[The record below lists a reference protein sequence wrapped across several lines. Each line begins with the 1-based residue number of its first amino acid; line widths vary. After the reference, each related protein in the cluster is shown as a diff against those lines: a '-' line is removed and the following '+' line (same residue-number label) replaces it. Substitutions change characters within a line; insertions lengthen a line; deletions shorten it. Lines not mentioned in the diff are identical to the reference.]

1 MRTHNAFTLVEL
13 LMSMSVMSVIGLAIA
28 VVGVAVSDGYIASEG
43 YYDALQCGRNT
54 MLRIETAA
62 RKAKLIVASSST
74 AVVLWA
80 GDTNGDGL
88 INLDEIK
95 TLTFNTAAGE
105 IDEVAVN
112 FGNAPNKGA
121 LNVNEPLSSLGTV
134 SSALAVQQASSY
146 CVTTPLASSVTN
158 VQVKVSP
165 AAPLATRLD
174 LQFTLGSGEQKFTL
188 NNTAHLR
195 ADSTSHV
202 GQNGS
207 TWVLTP

>member
-1 MRTHNAFTLVEL
+1 MGKHNAFTLVEL
-13 LMSMSVMSVIGLAIA
+13 LLSMTVMSVIGLAIA
-28 VVGVAVSDGYIASEG
+28 ALSVAIGDGYAASEG

-54 MLRIETAA
+54 MRRIETNS
-62 RKAKLIVASSST
+62 RKAKLIVASSSNS
-74 AVVLWA
+74 VVFWA

-95 TLTFNTAAGE
+95 TVTFNSAANE

-112 FGNAPNKGA
+112 FGNAPNKAA
-121 LNVNEPLSSLGTV
+121 LNVNVPLANLSTV
-134 SSALAVQQASSY
+134 AAALAVQQASTY
-146 CVTTPLASSVTN
+146 CVTTPLASNVSN
-158 VQVKVSP
+158 VQVQVSP

-174 LQFTLGSGEQKFTL
+174 LQFTLGSGEQKLTL
-188 NNTAHLR
+188 NDTAHLR

>member
-1 MRTHNAFTLVEL
+1 MSKHHAFTLVEL
-13 LMSMSVMSVIGLAIA
+13 LLSMSVMSVIGLAIA
-28 VVGVAVSDGYIASEG
+28 VLSAAISDGYIASDG

-54 MLRIETAA
+54 MLRTEANA

-74 AVVLWA
+74 AVVFWA

-95 TLTFNTAAGE
+95 TVTFNAAAGE
-105 IDEVAVN
+105 LDEVAVN
-112 FGNAPNKGA
+112 FGNAPNKAA
-121 LNVNEPLSSLGTV
+121 LNVNVPLSSLGTV
-134 SSALAVQQASSY
+134 SAALAVQQASTY
-146 CVTTPLASSVTN
+146 CVTTPLVTSVSN
-158 VQVKVSP
+158 VQMQVSP

-174 LQFTLGSGEQKFTL
+174 LQFTLGSGEQKLTL

>member
-1 MRTHNAFTLVEL
+1 MRKHHAFTLVEL
-13 LMSMSVMSVIGLAIA
+13 LLSMSIMSVIGLA
-28 VVGVAVSDGYIASEG
+28 VAVLSAAISDGYIASDG

-54 MLRIETAA
+54 MSRTEANA

-74 AVVLWA
+74 AVVFWI

-95 TLTFNTAAGE
+95 TITFNAAASE

-112 FGNAPNKGA
+112 FGNASNRAA
-121 LNVNEPLSSLGTV
+121 LNVNVPLSSLGTV
-134 SSALAVQQASSY
+134 AAALAVQQASTY
-146 CVTTPLASSVTN
+146 CVTTPLASNVGN
-158 VQVKVSP
+158 VQVQVSP

-174 LQFTLGSGEQKFTL
+174 LQFTLGSGEQKLTL

-207 TWVLTP
+207 TWVLSP